1 MKTRSRIQRTAFGK
15 NPVLK
20 GHDFSRAKNVAAS
33 TRALAPAGCISG
45 VLDFCRRVLD
55 GSLPILASLTLCGC
69 ATYRPQPL
77 PTAPDLASAAQLTVP
92 AAQLAV
98 PGLKPHVISPQGLD
112 VTAVMTLAVLNNPDL
127 KAARLQENVAG
138 TQLLQAGLLPD
149 PQLGASFATSA
160 LNYGGVLS
168 LNQDIQAIL
177 TRGAAKAAARAS
189 GTQVH
194 LNILWQEIQ
203 VAERARELFIQAQS
217 DDRLLTI
224 LDASRALLTENFHRA
239 QAAMERGDET
249 STTVASDLTL
259 VSDADATLRQL
270 QIDINL
276 TRHELNALLGLDPSV
291 KLHLIGTPQFQSLSQ
306 AKFEDAV
313 TALPRRRIDLL
324 ALQAGYR
331 SQEENLRR
339 AVLAQFP
346 SLSAGVDLE
355 RDPVEGVNAIGPE
368 VSLTLPLFNR
378 NRGQIAIQRATRDL
392 LRGQYQAQLDA
403 AASQADQLWKAIAI
417 MSAQLKDL
425 DAQLPLFESTAAA
438 AEQNLRRNNLDAGMY
453 VATQSNLLTKQT
465 EEVRLRASL
474 ENAQSALSTLLG
486 MPFETP

>member
-1 MKTRSRIQRTAFGK
+1 MKTQSPNRLI
-15 NPVLK
+15 
-20 GHDFSRAKNVAAS
+20 AS
-33 TRALAPAGCISG
+33 MVI
-45 VLDFCRRVLD
+45 F
-55 GSLPILASLTLCGC
+55 ASLVLGGC
-69 ATYRPQPL
+69 ATYKPEPL
-77 PTAPDLASAAQLTVP
+77 PTAPDLASTTQLTVP
-92 AAQLAV
+92 AAQLGV

-127 KAARLQENVAG
+127 KAARLEENIASA
-138 TQLLQAGLLPD
+138 QLLQAGLLPD
-149 PQLGASFATSA
+149 PQLGAGFATSA

-177 TRGAAKAAARAS
+177 TRGAAKAAARAA

-203 VAERARELFIQAQS
+203 VAERARELFIQARS

-224 LDASRALLTENFHRA
+224 LDASRGLLTENYHRA
-239 QAAMERGDET
+239 HAAMERGDET
-249 STTVASDLTL
+249 STTVAADLTL
-259 VSDADATLRQL
+259 ASGADATLRQL

-276 TRHELNALLGLDPSV
+276 TRHELNALLGLEPGAR
-291 KLHLIGTPQFQSLSQ
+291 LHLVGSPQLPSLSQ
-306 AKFEDAV
+306 AKFEEAV
-313 TALPRRRIDLL
+313 TALPRKRVDLL
-324 ALQAGYR
+324 ALQAGYH

-339 AVLAQFP
+339 AVIAQFP
-346 SLSAGVDLE
+346 SMSAGVDLE

-403 AASQADQLWKAIAI
+403 AASQADQVWRAIAI
-417 MSAQLKDL
+417 LSAQLKDL
-425 DAQLPLFESTAAA
+425 DAQLPTFKSTAAA
-438 AEQNLRRNNLDAGMY
+438 TEQNLHQNNLDAGMY
-453 VATQSNLLTKQT
+453 VAAQSNLLAKQT
-465 EEVRLRASL
+465 EEIRLRASL

-486 MPFETP
+486 MPFEAP

>member
-1 MKTRSRIQRTAFGK
+1 MKTQSPNRLI
-15 NPVLK
+15 
-20 GHDFSRAKNVAAS
+20 AS
-33 TRALAPAGCISG
+33 AVI
-45 VLDFCRRVLD
+45 F
-55 GSLPILASLTLCGC
+55 ASLVLGGC
-69 ATYRPQPL
+69 ATYKPQPL
-77 PTAPDLASAAQLTVP
+77 PTAPDMASTTQLSVP

-98 PGLKPHVISPQGLD
+98 PGLKPHVISSQGLD

-127 KAARLQENVAG
+127 KAARLQENIAG
-138 TQLLQAGLLPD
+138 AQLLQAGLLPD
-149 PQLGASFATSA
+149 PQLGAGFATSA

-168 LNQDIQAIL
+168 LNQDIQSIL
-177 TRGAAKAAARAS
+177 TRGAAKAAARAA

-224 LDASRALLTENFHRA
+224 LDASRALLTENYHRA
-239 QAAMERGDET
+239 KAAMERGDET

-259 VSDADATLRQL
+259 ASDADATLRQL

-276 TRHELNALLGLDPSV
+276 TRHELNALLGLEPSV
-291 KLHLIGTPQFQSLSQ
+291 KLHLIGSPQIQSLSR
-306 AKFEDAV
+306 AKFEGAV
-313 TALPRRRIDLL
+313 SALPHRRIDLL
-324 ALQAGYR
+324 ALQAGYQ

-346 SLSAGVDLE
+346 SMSAGVDLE
-355 RDPVEGVNAIGPE
+355 RDPVEGVNAVGPE

-392 LRGQYQAQLDA
+392 LRQQYQAQLDA
-403 AASQADQLWKAIAI
+403 AASQADQVWKTIAI

-425 DAQLPLFESTAAA
+425 DAQLPLLKSAATAAG
-438 AEQNLRRNNLDAGMY
+438 QNLRQNNLNAGMY

-465 EEVRLRASL
+465 EEIRLRAAL

-486 MPFETP
+486 MPFEAP

>member
-1 MKTRSRIQRTAFGK
+1 MKTQSPHRTF
-15 NPVLK
+15 V
-20 GHDFSRAKNVAAS
+20 FAA
-33 TRALAPAGCISG
+33 I
-45 VLDFCRRVLD
+45 F
-55 GSLPILASLTLCGC
+55 ASLLPCGC
-69 ATYRPQPL
+69 ATYKPQPL
-77 PTAPDLASAAQLTVP
+77 PTAPDLVSTAPLTVP

-98 PGLKPHVISPQGLD
+98 PGLKPHAISPQGLD

-127 KAARLQENVAG
+127 RAARLEEHVASA
-138 TQLLQAGLLPD
+138 QLLQAGLLPD
-149 PQLGASFATSA
+149 PQLGAGFATSA

-168 LNQDIQAIL
+168 LNQDIQSIL

-189 GTQVH
+189 GTQVR

-217 DDRLLTI
+217 DDRQMTTVA
-224 LDASRALLTENFHRA
+224 ASRTLLAENYQRA
-239 QAAMERGDET
+239 KAAMEHGDET

-276 TRHELNALLGLDPSV
+276 ARHELNALLGLEPSV
-291 KLHLIGTPQFQSLSQ
+291 KLHLIGSPQLQSLSR

-313 TALPRRRIDLL
+313 DALPRRRIDLL

-346 SLSAGVDLE
+346 SMSAGIDLE
-355 RDPVEGVNAIGPE
+355 RDPVEGVNAVGPE

-392 LRGQYQAQLDA
+392 LRQQYQAQLDA
-403 AASQADQLWKAIAI
+403 TASQADQIWKVIGI
-417 MSAQLKDL
+417 LSAQLKDL
-425 DAQLPLFESTAAA
+425 DAQLPLLKSTAAS
-438 AEQNLRRNNLDAGMY
+438 AEQNLQQNNLDAGMY
-453 VATQSNLLTKQT
+453 VATQSNLLAKQT
-465 EEVRLRASL
+465 EEIRLRASL
-474 ENAQSALSTLLG
+474 ENAQSTLSTLLG
-486 MPFETP
+486 MPFEAP